1 MDRLP
6 SEKSK
11 IINGIARLLEVEG
24 DTEFN
29 EKVKKGAANYYERK
43 QGEAEVHKLV
53 EALHYIENPQ
63 PTSNQKL
70 NRVSIR
76 KKVATYYLLSEI
88 SRILES
94 EAGSSFW
101 RQFEKVVGSW
111 NKKPLDELQ
120 ILVYA
125 FSSLFRE
132 NSVCKELF
140 EPDNSWYQ
148 RRLPISSV
156 KMPVAINEH
165 INPLLEKSQRNV
177 REFRKLI
184 DEKIAKEPTT
194 EKYGEFRGTKVCYES
209 VIAVFQLKWD
219 ETGDDTSQVYIE
231 DGSHRIVC
239 LERQGRESVQVYL
252 GIPASD
258 KDNWW
263 DWCRMIGIKVP
274 WYRRLFRRNPFRKSK
289 TVFFE

>member
-1 MDRLP
+1 M
-6 SEKSK
+6 
-11 IINGIARLLEVEG
+11 EG

-29 EKVKKGAANYYERK
+29 ETVKRRAANYYDRK
-43 QGEAEVHKLV
+43 KGEAEVHKLV
-53 EALHYIENPQ
+53 EALDYIENPQ
-63 PTSNQKL
+63 PKPNQKL
-70 NRVSIR
+70 NRVFIR

-94 EAGSSFW
+94 ETGSSFW
-101 RQFEKVVGSW
+101 RQFKKVVGSW
-111 NKKPLDELQ
+111 EKRTLDELQ
-120 ILVYA
+120 ILVCA
-125 FSSLFRE
+125 LSSLFRE
-132 NSVCKELF
+132 NSVYKELF
-140 EPDNSWYQ
+140 DPDNSWYQ
-148 RRLPISSV
+148 RRLPISSI

-184 DEKIAKEPTT
+184 DAKLAKEPTN
-194 EKYGEFRGTKVCYES
+194 EKYGEFGGTKVRYEA

-219 ETGDDTSQVYIE
+219 DTGDDRPQVYIE

-239 LERQGRESVQVYL
+239 LERQGQESVQVYL

-258 KDNWW
+258 QDDWW
-263 DWCRMIGIKVP
+263 DWCRMLGIKIP